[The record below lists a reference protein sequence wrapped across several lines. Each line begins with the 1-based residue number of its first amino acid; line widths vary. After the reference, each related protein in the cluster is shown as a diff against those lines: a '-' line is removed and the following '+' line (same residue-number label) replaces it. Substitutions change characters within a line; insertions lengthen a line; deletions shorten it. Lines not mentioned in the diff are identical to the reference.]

1 MKATHCLVHNDGKQ
15 IYALAAIPKPCP
27 ARSSRADKLAARLRQ
42 SSQHARFDA
51 GSDKSTGR
59 KIGRFRSIDRR
70 ADTFGTFDIP
80 KCFNGKRTK
89 EGSCSPFKK
98 MSSIARNASAH
109 VPSDFC
115 ADWRLPS
122 PLAGQSDRCQA
133 PDQQQNRAHALDN
146 GNSGP
151 TNRSDTSKLSDCNG
165 VLMPPSIGDG
175 DLVKPAPPI
184 GNTPIIP
191 PDFPKQQ

>member
-1 MKATHCLVHNDGKQ
+1 MLSIQENVVNCTKRIGACAVGLLCGL
-15 IYALAAIPKPCP
+15 ALA
-27 ARSSRADKLAARLRQ
+27 Q
-42 SSQHARFDA
+42 
-51 GSDKSTGR
+51 
-59 KIGRFRSIDRR
+59 
-70 ADTFGTFDIP
+70 
-80 KCFNGKRTK
+80 
-89 EGSCSPFKK
+89 
-98 MSSIARNASAH
+98 
-109 VPSDFC
+109 
-115 ADWRLPS
+115 